1 MESSVTIASP
11 DWLPKQTK
19 PRAVRRT
26 QILDKGLGTRH
37 IRDLLDVAGDH
48 IDLTKLGWGTA
59 LVTNGL
65 REKIDLYREA
75 GIDVCLGGTLLEVYI
90 LRNQVDDFE
99 RLVSGLGLSHV
110 EVSDG
115 AVELPREEKL
125 ALIKRFAS
133 DYTVYSEV
141 GQKDPDVVVTPAKW
155 LASIEAELG
164 AGADKVILEG
174 RESGTAGMYRTS
186 GEIRMGLID
195 EILDAGI
202 PPEVLIF
209 EAPTKASQTWF
220 IKHIGVD
227 VNLAN
232 IAPDDVIPL
241 ETLRLGLRADTLLDI
256 HGA

>member
-1 MESSVTIASP
+1 MTSSMP
-11 DWLPKQTK
+11 DWVTKHPK
-19 PRAVRRT
+19 PRSTRRT
-26 QILDKGLGTRH
+26 QILDKGLGTRQ
-37 IRDLLDVAGDH
+37 IEDMLEVTGDL

-65 REKIDLYREA
+65 RAKIGLYQNA
-75 GIDVCLGGTLLEVYI
+75 GVDVCLGGTLLEVFS
-90 LRNQVDDFE
+90 LRGEIDIFAD
-99 RLVSGLGLSHV
+99 LVAGLGLSHV

-125 ALIKRFAS
+125 ALIRRFTKE
-133 DYTVYSEV
+133 YTVYSEV
-141 GQKDPDVVVTPAKW
+141 GQKNPDVVVTPAKW
-155 LASIEAELG
+155 LASIEAELE

-202 PPEVLIF
+202 PPEMLIF
-209 EAPTKASQTWF
+209 EAPNKAAQTWF

-232 IAPDDVIPL
+232 VSPDDVISL

-256 HGA
+256 HGT